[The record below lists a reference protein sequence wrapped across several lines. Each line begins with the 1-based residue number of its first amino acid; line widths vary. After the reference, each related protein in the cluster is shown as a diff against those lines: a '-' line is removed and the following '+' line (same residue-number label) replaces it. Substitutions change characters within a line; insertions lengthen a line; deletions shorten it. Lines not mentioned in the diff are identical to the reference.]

1 MNLLGV
7 SVVQMSVAIAFMI
20 ALRDARIYGGACGIK
35 ASDLIDSSTIGWR
48 SCMRAYGLGRFCKQV
63 WYLDFSTRVAVARF
77 GSKKNKKTLFG
88 IAQAVSHLASPLTL
102 RHFLFP
108 SDLSFPLCCILYTQH
123 RRAVLIFVSW

>member
-20 ALRDARIYGGACGIK
+20 GLRDARIYGGACGIK

-63 WYLDFSTRVAVARF
+63 WYLDFSTRFAVARF

-88 IAQAVSHLASPLTL
+88 IAQAVSHLGIRRPLAPMTNW
-102 RHFLFP
+102 RNP
-108 SDLSFPLCCILYTQH
+108 DD
-123 RRAVLIFVSW
+123 